1 MNCYL
6 ISCRGK
12 QYATDGDNMLEAEE
26 KFIETFLD
34 ADLDDFKITQVEVT
48 PSLRDNE
55 DIIWF

>member
-1 MNCYL
+1 
-6 ISCRGK
+6 
-12 QYATDGDNMLEAEE
+12 MLEAEE